1 MENWHKII
9 HIYANKKVPLQGPWV
24 LSRIVIVIKNS
35 YLELIV
41 AANKMEFETKLIPAR
56 MVANIVEP
64 SVSAEAI
71 KNASKFSDNLN
82 D

>member
-1 MENWHKII
+1 M
-9 HIYANKKVPLQGPWV
+9 
-24 LSRIVIVIKNS
+24 IKNS

-56 MVANIVEP
+56 MVANMVEP

-71 KNASKFSDNLN
+71 KNALKFSNNLN
-82 D
+82 G